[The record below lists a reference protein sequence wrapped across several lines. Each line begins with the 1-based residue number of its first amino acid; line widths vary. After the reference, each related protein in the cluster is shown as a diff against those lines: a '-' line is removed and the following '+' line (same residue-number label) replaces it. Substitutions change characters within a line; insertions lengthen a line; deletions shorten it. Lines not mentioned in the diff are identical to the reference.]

1 MNLQSQDENTTSS
14 LMKIIN
20 RAQAELRSKTNIVL
34 ESTFREQP
42 QTLPLIYPEQAK
54 EVNPPDNRLK
64 HPPVRK
70 KVIKRNL
77 EVGLGN
83 RHLLCSE
90 YLSVTHPCV

>member
-1 MNLQSQDENTTSS
+1 MNFQRQEENTTSS

-54 EVNPPDNRLK
+54 EIHPADNRLK
-64 HPPVRK
+64 HPLLRK
-70 KVIKRNL
+70 KLIKKNL
-77 EVGLGN
+77 EVGPGKC
-83 RHLLCSE
+83 HLFVVST
-90 YLSVTHPCV
+90 SQ